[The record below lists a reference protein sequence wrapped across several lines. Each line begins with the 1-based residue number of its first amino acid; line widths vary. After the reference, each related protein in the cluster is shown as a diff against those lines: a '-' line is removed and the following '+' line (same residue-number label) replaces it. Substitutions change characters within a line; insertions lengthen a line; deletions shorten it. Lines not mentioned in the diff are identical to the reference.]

1 MSDPYRYL
9 IPAMWLA
16 WAAYWWVSSRNV
28 KPVLRHESLSSRFSH
43 IAPLVLAVLFFAA
56 PGLSFPILRERFLPV
71 ATWTFPVA
79 AILTAIGL
87 AFAVWARRC
96 LGANWSGTV
105 TIKQDHELVTSG
117 PYALARH
124 PIYTGLLLAF
134 VGTAIAIGEWR
145 GVLAV
150 VLVMLAFWRKLRI
163 EEHWMCEQFGD
174 VYRAYS
180 RRVRAL
186 IPFVL

>member
-1 MSDPYRYL
+1 MSDPYRNL
-9 IPAMWLA
+9 ISAMWLG

-96 LGANWSGTV
+96 LGTNWSGTV

-117 PYALARH
+117 PYAWARH
-124 PIYTGLLLAF
+124 PIYAGLLLAF
-134 VGTAIAIGEWR
+134 VGSAIAIGEWR
-145 GVLAV
+145 SVLAV
-150 VLVMLAFWRKLRI
+150 VLAALAFWRKLRI
-163 EEHWMCEQFGD
+163 EERWMRDRFGETYPAYCE
-174 VYRAYS
+174 
-180 RRVRAL
+180 RVRAL

>member
-1 MSDPYRYL
+1 MADPYRSL

-16 WAAYWWVSSRNV
+16 WAVYWWVSSRNV

-43 IAPLVLAVLFFAA
+43 IAPLVLALLFFSA
-56 PGLSFPILRERFLPV
+56 PGQLLRERFLPV

-79 AILTAIGL
+79 VIVTAAGL
-87 AFAVWARRC
+87 GFAVWARRC
-96 LGANWSGTV
+96 LGTNWSGTV

-134 VGTAIAIGEWR
+134 IGSAIARGEWR
-145 GVLAV
+145 CVLAV
-150 VLVMLAFWRKLRI
+150 ALATLAFWRKLRI
-163 EEHWMCEQFGD
+163 EERWMYEQFGD
-174 VYRAYS
+174 VYRAYCQ
-180 RRVRAL
+180 RVRAL

>member
-1 MSDPYRYL
+1 
-9 IPAMWLA
+9 MWLG

-96 LGANWSGTV
+96 LGTNWSGTV

-117 PYALARH
+117 PYAVARH

-134 VGTAIAIGEWR
+134 IGSAIANGEWR

-150 VLVMLAFWRKLRI
+150 ALATLAFWRKLRI
-163 EEHWMCEQFGD
+163 EERWMRDRFGETYPAYCE
-174 VYRAYS
+174 
-180 RRVRAL
+180 RVRAL